1 MTEVVPTSGVV
12 GAPRFTAPRAGTGSG
27 FAFRRRR
34 LGGTERAPER
44 RVACA
49 FRECLGRL
57 CVQVRLDVRNLDP
70 ALERRDLEQEEHRCP
85 GAAALRADGGCVR
98 TAPRF
103 AFQTLTN
110 NVALKFRC
118 GDIAAL
124 YHFAWTERLI

>member
-1 MTEVVPTSGVV
+1 MSIVNQGTILQTRQIDESLQPSIIKGFSIDVSQHTHNVGAGTRSTTEVVPTSGVV

-70 ALERRDLEQEEHRCP
+70 ALERRDLEQE
-85 GAAALRADGGCVR
+85 
-98 TAPRF
+98 
-103 AFQTLTN
+103 
-110 NVALKFRC
+110 
-118 GDIAAL
+118 
-124 YHFAWTERLI
+124 